1 MYSYIKRFFDIIF
14 SLLLI
19 LIASPIILVLLV
31 YLRIHFKSNPIFRQK
46 RLGYKNQQFFIFKLK
61 TMKDL
66 FDEEGNPLPDKLRVT
81 KQGAIIRK
89 LSLDEIP
96 QVFNILKGNMSFIG
110 PRPLSVKNLPFYTE
124 RELKRHNVKPG
135 ISGLA
140 QVNGRN
146 SLDWDKRLEM
156 DVFYVE
162 NLSASLDV
170 KIFFKTIQNILNR
183 KDIAVT
189 PQIPSLIKTRSE
201 NYKTVNDY

>member
-1 MYSYIKRFFDIIF
+1 MYRYIKRIFDILF
-14 SLLLI
+14 SFL
-19 LIASPIILVLLV
+19 LVLITLPIMLV
-31 YLRIHFKSNPIFRQK
+31 LVIYLRIHFKSIPIFKQK
-46 RLGYKNQQFFIFKLK
+46 RLGYKNNEFFIYKLK

-66 FDEEGNPLPDKLRVT
+66 FDEEGNPLPDKLRIT
-81 KQGAIIRK
+81 RQGALIRK

-96 QVFNILKGNMSFIG
+96 QVFNILKGEMSFIG

-140 QVNGRN
+140 QINGRN
-146 SLDWDKRLEM
+146 SLDWDTRLEM

-162 NLSASLDV
+162 NFSATLDI
-170 KIFFKTIQNILNR
+170 KIFFKTIQNVLSR
-183 KDIAVT
+183 KDISIT

-201 NYKTVNDY
+201 NYKTVND